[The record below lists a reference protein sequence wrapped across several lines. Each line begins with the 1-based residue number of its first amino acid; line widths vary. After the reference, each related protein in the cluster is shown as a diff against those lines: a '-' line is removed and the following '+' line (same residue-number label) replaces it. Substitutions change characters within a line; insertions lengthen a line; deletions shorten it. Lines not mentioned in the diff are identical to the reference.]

1 MVGADLLEAIAR
13 DEVGDEP
20 GAERALERAL
30 DVAEPDRVLMP
41 FLIHPAPRL
50 LERHHRHATAHTALI
65 SHILGL
71 LGGTNSPGVNSPE
84 ANLPVAGDTAAPGGE
99 PRCLHEPLSQA
110 EVRVLRY
117 LPSNL
122 TVPEIADQ
130 LYLSVNTVRTHT
142 RHIYE
147 KLGAHRRHQAV
158 ELARDCGLLAPSA
171 RRHGPRS
178 TGLVQA
184 HRARPGEPAS
194 RHLVIWAWPSRP
206 GNHANG

>member
-20 GAERALERAL
+20 GAGRALEHAL

-50 LERHHRHATAHTALI
+50 LERQQRRATAHAALI

-71 LGGTNSPGVNSPE
+71 LGATNSPGANSPG
-84 ANLPVAGDTAAPGGE
+84 ANVPIAGDWAAPGRE
-99 PRCLHEPLSQA
+99 PRGLPEPLSQA

-117 LPSNL
+117 LPTNL

-142 RHIYE
+142 RHIYD
-147 KLGAHRRHQAV
+147 KLGAHRRHEAV
-158 ELARDCGLLAPSA
+158 ELARGCGLLAPST
-171 RRHGPRS
+171 RRQGPRS
-178 TGLVQA
+178 TALVPTR
-184 HRARPGEPAS
+184 RARSDEPAS
-194 RHLVIWAWPSRP
+194 RQLVSGHGPGRP
-206 GNHANG
+206 VNHANG